1 MLCHGSSAQAE
12 QRSSPSHSAVSIKIT
27 LATLGAQLPLQCPSP
42 SQDDRSTDFQW
53 IFILFFPS
61 YFVLIIISY
70 PYPAPIIPASVAARP
85 RHFSAARSTAARS
98 TAARRQERSAESG
111 AMSWPRNRILTNQSR
126 APRPRD
132 QLSTNQGRPGLD
144 PGHCFHFSPEPSC
157 AWLHHSASQQPFVAR
172 RNTIQYLHL
181 NIHTHIILTV
191 ISTDYISI

>member
-61 YFVLIIISY
+61 YFGLIIISY

-111 AMSWPRNRILTNQSR
+111 AMSWPRNRILTNQRR

-132 QLSTNQGRPGLD
+132 QLSTNQGPAWAGSWSL
-144 PGHCFHFSPEPSC
+144 FSLFPRAELRLVTSLRLT
-157 AWLHHSASQQPFVAR
+157 ATLRGTEEH
-172 RNTIQYLHL
+172 NTISTPEHP
-181 NIHTHIILTV
+181 HTYN
-191 ISTDYISI
+191 SN